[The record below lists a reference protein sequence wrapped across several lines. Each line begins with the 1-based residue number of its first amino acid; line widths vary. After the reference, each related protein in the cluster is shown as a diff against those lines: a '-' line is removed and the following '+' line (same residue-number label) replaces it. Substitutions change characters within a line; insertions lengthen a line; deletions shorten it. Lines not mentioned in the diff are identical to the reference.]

1 MKKTLNILKTG
12 AAVAF
17 AVTLGFACSQERPA
31 SNPTDDTSTSEAI
44 VGMDSSAANLN
55 NPRPAPIGDTSVNA
69 NQADQFGDMN
79 PNQDS
84 AARAMHELDM
94 QRQKQQNPDQRPKVT
109 DQQRA
114 RQGSATTSGN
124 Q

>member
-1 MKKTLNILKTG
+1 MKKTLNIFKTG
-12 AAVAF
+12 VAVAI
-17 AVTLGFACSQERPA
+17 AGTMGFACSQDRPA

-44 VGMDSSAANLN
+44 VEESPSAANLN

-69 NQADQFGDMN
+69 SQADQFGEMA

-84 AARAMHELDM
+84 AARALHEQDI
-94 QRQKQQNPDQRPKVT
+94 QKQKQDNPNQRPKI
-109 DQQRA
+109 
-114 RQGSATTSGN
+114 TTPPNRRIDGN